1 MTCFVEVV
9 DNIFLLSYYNSGD
22 TNGYRFYYK

>member
-9 DNIFLLSYYNSGD
+9 DNIFLLSYYSSGD

>member
-9 DNIFLLSYYNSGD
+9 DNIFLLSYYYSGD